1 MATASIN
8 ITIEQGED
16 FSATYTILNPDEN
29 VAPLLN
35 YSVAG
40 TLRKHPGSATG
51 HSFTT
56 TLTVASGTVAIS
68 LSNSVTK
75 LLTPGRYYYDLFLIS
90 PEGSRSKAFEGNAL
104 VNPSATLPS

>member
-1 MATASIN
+1 MATAAIN

-16 FSATYTILNPDEN
+16 FSATYTVLNPDES
-29 VAPLLN
+29 VAALSN

-40 TLRKHPGSATG
+40 TLRKYPGASTG
-51 HSFTT
+51 YAFTT
-56 TLTVASGTVAIS
+56 SLTIASGTITIS

-90 PEGSRSKAFEGNAL
+90 PGGSRSKAFEGNAL
-104 VNPSATLPS
+104 VNPSATLPT